1 MGKSSP
7 SPPAA
12 PDPAATAAA
21 QGKIN
26 RETAIAQARLN
37 QVDDYT
43 PYGSSIYEPTG
54 ETRDDIDQYKR
65 TTTLDPAQQAIFE
78 QQTGITQDLNL
89 LADDQLGR
97 VSSNLADPFSFE
109 GLPAAPVANEA
120 ARQQAIDAIY
130 GQHTSRLDPRF
141 ARDKT
146 ALETRLANQGI
157 PVGSDAFSEA
167 MESQGRT
174 RNDAYTSALN
184 QAIASGGAEQS
195 RLFGLGGSERA
206 RAIQEYTTQRNA
218 PLNEVAALMSG
229 NSITNPQFSSMP
241 NTAINPPDLIG
252 LTRDKYATD
261 MSAYNQQLS
270 SNSSTQG
277 GLFGLAGNVAGG
289 LPYESWFGAGAGAA
303 GAGAGAAGAGM
314 STSTIASMAPYA
326 AGMGF
331 SSRKFK
337 KLHGEAPTV
346 LDKLADL
353 PIYSWEYTEPSLVD
367 GQMHMGPT
375 AEDFRDTFGVG
386 DGISIHLID
395 VMGVGLAAMSEMA
408 QRMTKLESNAVIAR

>member
-37 QVDDYT
+37 QVDEYT

-167 MESQGRT
+167 MESQGR
-174 RNDAYTSALN
+174 
-184 QAIASGGAEQS
+184 
-195 RLFGLGGSERA
+195 
-206 RAIQEYTTQRNA
+206 
-218 PLNEVAALMSG
+218 NEVAALMSG

>member
-37 QVDDYT
+37 QVDEYT

-54 ETRDDIDQYKR
+54 ETFPDAEIDQYKR

-78 QQTGITQDLNL
+78 QQTGTTQDLNR
-89 LADDQLGR
+89 LARDQLGR

-120 ARQQAIDAIY
+120 ARQQSIDAIY

-218 PLNEVAALMSG
+218 PLNEVAGLMSG

-241 NTAINPPDLIG
+241 NTAISSPDLIG
-252 LTRDKYATD
+252 LTRDKYAGD
-261 MSAYNQQLS
+261 MNAYNQQLA
-270 SNSSTQG
+270 SNQATQG
-277 GLFGLAGNVAGG
+277 SLFGLAGSVASG
-289 LPYESWFGAGAGAA
+289 LPYGDWFGGAG
-303 GAGAGAAGAGM
+303 GGV
-314 STSTIASMAPYA
+314 
-326 AGMGF
+326 
-331 SSRKFK
+331 SSIW
-337 KLHGEAPTV
+337 T
-346 LDKLADL
+346 
-353 PIYSWEYTEPSLVD
+353 
-367 GQMHMGPT
+367 
-375 AEDFRDTFGVG
+375 
-386 DGISIHLID
+386 
-395 VMGVGLAAMSEMA
+395 
-408 QRMTKLESNAVIAR
+408 

>member
-21 QGKIN
+21 QGRIN

-37 QVDDYT
+37 QIDEFT
-43 PYGSSIYEPTG
+43 PYGSSVYEPTG

-78 QQTGITQDLNL
+78 QQTGITQDLNR
-89 LADDQLGR
+89 LAGDQIGR

-109 GLPAAPVANEA
+109 GLPAAPEANEA

-157 PVGSDAFSEA
+157 PVGSDAFNEV
-167 MESQGRT
+167 MESFGRT

-206 RAIQEYTTQRNA
+206 RAIQEYATQRNA

-229 NSITNPQFSSMP
+229 NTITNPQFSATP
-241 NTAINPPDLIG
+241 NTAIRAPDLIG
-252 LTRDKYATD
+252 LTRDKYAGD
-261 MSAYNQQLS
+261 VNAYNQQLA
-270 SNSSTQG
+270 SNQAGMG
-277 GLFGLAGNVAGG
+277 GLFGLAGSVAGG
-289 LPYESWFGAGAGAA
+289 LPYGDWFGGAG
-303 GAGAGAAGAGM
+303 GRIGYG
-314 STSTIASMAPYA
+314 S
-326 AGMGF
+326 F

-353 PIYSWEYTEPSLVD
+353 PIYSWEYTEPALVD

-386 DGISIHLID
+386 DGIRINLVD